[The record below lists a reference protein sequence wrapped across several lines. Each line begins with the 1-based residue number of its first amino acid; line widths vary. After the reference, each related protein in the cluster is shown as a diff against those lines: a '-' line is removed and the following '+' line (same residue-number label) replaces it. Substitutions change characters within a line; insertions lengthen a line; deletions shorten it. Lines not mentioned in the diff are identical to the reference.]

1 MIRKKQNILIISP
14 HGDDEILG
22 CGGTIN
28 KLSSTGNAVYVLVI
42 TNPHKGNP
50 KLYSEMFLKKIRKE
64 TVTANKF
71 LGVKDVFFFDFPVNN
86 LNKIDYSL
94 IIDSIKKII
103 IKIRPNKIYIPHGND
118 IHNDHKI
125 VNHCS
130 LVASRP
136 INNMHLVNIL
146 EYETLSETEW
156 SENYKFAPNYFNVLS
171 KKNLEAKINSMKK
184 YRSQLKKN
192 PHPRSIDVIKSLAHL
207 RGSSIGND
215 YAEAFILKRYI
226 DI

>member
-1 MIRKKQNILIISP
+1 MTRKKQNILIISP

-22 CGGTIN
+22 CGGTIH
-28 KLSSTGNAVYVLVI
+28 KLCSTGNEVYVLVI
-42 TNPHKGNP
+42 TNAHHGNP
-50 KLYSEMFLKKIRKE
+50 KLYSKIFLKKIRNE
-64 TVTANKF
+64 TISANKF
-71 LGVKDVFFFDFPVNN
+71 LGVKEVFFFDFPVNN

-103 IKIRPNKIYIPHGND
+103 IKIKPNQIFIPHGND

-136 INNMHLVNIL
+136 INNKYLVNIL

-156 SENYKFAPNYFNVLS
+156 SENYNFTPNYFNVLS
-171 KKNLEAKINSMKK
+171 KKNLDAKINSMKK
-184 YRSQLKKN
+184 YQSQIKKN
-192 PHPRSIDVIKSLAHL
+192 PHPRSTDVIKSLAHL
-207 RGSSIGND
+207 RGSSIGNT
-215 YAEAFILKRYI
+215 YAESFILKRYI
-226 DI
+226 NI